1 MGRGIS
7 QNLGFCRRLLMAFD
21 VASCST
27 LLPGTEKK
35 LGGPTAMSVRVE
47 MDATPFLAPVAMVV
61 NALQTEAFVTVSLSI
76 KSTMTSLDHGGIARR
91 GGELRRPPGRLL
103 PAQDLRPQHP
113 NPHRSP
119 VAPRQATDRP
129 PPRDPPEPRSL
140 AEPPNGGV

>member
-1 MGRGIS
+1 
-7 QNLGFCRRLLMAFD
+7 MAFD

-61 NALQTEAFVTVSLSI
+61 NAPQTEAFVTVSLSI
-76 KSTMTSLDHGGIARR
+76 KSTMTSLDHGGMARR
-91 GGELRRPPGRLL
+91 GRNCVARRDACCRRRISGRSI
-103 PAQDLRPQHP
+103 QI
-113 NPHRSP
+113 RSP
-119 VAPRQATDRP
+119 VAPRQAMDRP